1 MININTSWINQ
12 NCLKEQNIVKPESK
26 SYFPNPKFTI
36 RQDWHYNTWP
46 SLTFHD
52 LFHDL
57 PLFCLFHCSPEL
69 DTMDSESSYNVMS
82 VVWTVG
88 SWYHHSLSLTKDTIS
103 NSRWPFKM
111 LDNCGSRTP
120 DCCAVVKLRT
130 PTQVSGM
137 HLSLDCN
144 SLPFTMYHCT
154 ALLCALTDQSTTLL
168 CCWLKLKVMN

>member
-12 NCLKEQNIVKPESK
+12 NCLKAQNIVKPESK
-26 SYFPNPKFTI
+26 SYFSNPKFTI
-36 RQDWHYNTWP
+36 RHDCYYNTWP

-52 LFHDL
+52 LTHF
-57 PLFCLFHCSPEL
+57 FNWSPEL

-88 SWYHHSLSLTKDTIS
+88 SWYHHSLSLSKDTIS

-120 DCCAVVKLRT
+120 DCCAVVKLQT
-130 PTQVSGM
+130 PTQVSEM
-137 HLSLDCN
+137 SQSLDFN

-154 ALLCALTDQSTTLL
+154 TLLCALTDQSTTLL
-168 CCWLKLKVMN
+168 CCWLKL